1 MAFGTQYFEK
11 DLAALNHPSLTKEN
25 PMSIPAARK
34 QALISEYGKSS
45 TDTGSTEVQIALL
58 SENITSL
65 TGHMQVH
72 KKDVHSR
79 RGLLRMVSE
88 RRKLLDYLNK
98 KDSARYKTVIEKL
111 NIRR

>member
-1 MAFGTQYFEK
+1 
-11 DLAALNHPSLTKEN
+11 
-25 PMSIPAARK
+25 MSITAARK
-34 QALISEYGKSS
+34 QALITEYGKSA

-58 SENITSL
+58 TEDITSL

-79 RGLLRMVSE
+79 RGLLRKVAE
-88 RRKLLDYLNK
+88 RRKLLDYLNR

-111 NIRR
+111 GIRR

>member
-1 MAFGTQYFEK
+1 
-11 DLAALNHPSLTKEN
+11 
-25 PMSIPAARK
+25 MSITAARK
-34 QALISEYGKSS
+34 QALISEYGKTA

-58 SENITSL
+58 TESITAL
-65 TGHMQVH
+65 TEHMQIH

-88 RRKLLDYLNK
+88 RRKLLDYLNS
-98 KDSARYKTVIEKL
+98 KDNARYKTVIEKL